1 MLALMDTEQIDC
13 SDPAR
18 DEVVSLRPATP
29 DDEDFLFQVFADT
42 RAPEFNLIDL
52 EAAQKHAL
60 ITMQFNAQRYQY
72 DASYP
77 QASSK
82 IILCENHPIGRMLVD
97 VGECE
102 ITLVDIALLP
112 GRLNMLRDFR
122 QLRVD
127 CFCLASMNLKR
138 GIQVPG
144 KYVMLQVI
152 HHTWTSLV

>member
-42 RAPEFNLIDL
+42 RAPEFNWIDL
-52 EAAQKHAL
+52 EDAQKHAL

-77 QASSK
+77 QVSSK

-97 VGECE
+97 DGERE
-102 ITLVDIALLP
+102 I
-112 GRLNMLRDFR
+112 
-122 QLRVD
+122 
-127 CFCLASMNLKR
+127 NLMA
-138 GIQVPG
+138 I
-144 KYVMLQVI
+144 
-152 HHTWTSLV
+152 SLFPDDR

>member
-112 GRLNMLRDFR
+112 EYRN
-122 QLRVD
+122 
-127 CFCLASMNLKR
+127 
-138 GIQVPG
+138 
-144 KYVMLQVI
+144 
-152 HHTWTSLV
+152 H